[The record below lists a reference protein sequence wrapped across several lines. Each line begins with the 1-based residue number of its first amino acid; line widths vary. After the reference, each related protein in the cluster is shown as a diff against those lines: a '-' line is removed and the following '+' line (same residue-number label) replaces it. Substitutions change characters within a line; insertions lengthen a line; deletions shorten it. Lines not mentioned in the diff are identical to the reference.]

1 MSILSSYN
9 IEYRKLSFALE
20 SFIRKKET
28 MCKLGLDGPRNN
40 YLIFIVHNTFSF
52 WEVIFIN
59 LYHFERFQQLSFRR
73 INSLSSHLKIS
84 KYFGY
89 TWDGYTKNFIP
100 FSHQMGCQKLHGRPV
115 GQLLFYSRTLFKF
128 LSYNCQNETSK
139 SKTFSF

>member
-1 MSILSSYN
+1 MSILNNLTAHKN
-9 IEYRKLSFALE
+9 IEYCQFSFALE
-20 SFIRKKET
+20 SFIRNKK
-28 MCKLGLDGPRNN
+28 MCKLGLDGQRNN
-40 YLIFIVHNTFSF
+40 FLGVIVKHFHFVVITSSNGIFH
-52 WEVIFIN
+52 
-59 LYHFERFQQLSFRR
+59 HFRR